1 MCLEWQPQPLFN
13 TSSLSARILTTV
25 SSKKM
30 DGLKEA
36 LLMIQQLGQLAL
48 PLQVSDHLVN
58 QTPVLSHTAL
68 QHSNNYKS
76 ITLLCSLLHN
86 LILSNMPL
94 SVGFLNLDLTP
105 MNTSPLSK
113 NATLLPLRNLLDPSL
128 KIQLYHHSLSQWVG
142 GPQSTRASG
151 SQPSSISINK
161 TRLLHAFLL
170 YFPFILFF
178 FFFSFFFS
186 LAFLLN

>member
-13 TSSLSARILTTV
+13 ALSLSARILTTV

-36 LLMIQQLGQLAL
+36 LLTVQQLGQLAL
-48 PLQVSDHLVN
+48 SLQASDYLVN
-58 QTPVLSHTAL
+58 QTPVLSYTAL

-76 ITLLCSLLHN
+76 ITLLYSLLHN
-86 LILSNMPL
+86 LTSSNTPL
-94 SVGFLNLDLTP
+94 SVGFLGLDLAP
-105 MNTSPLSK
+105 INTSPLFK
-113 NATLLPLRNLLDPSL
+113 NTMLLPLRNSLDPSL
-128 KIQLYHHSLSQWVG
+128 KIQLHHCSLPWWVG
-142 GPQSTRASG
+142 GLQSIRASS
-151 SQPSSISINK
+151 SQPSSISINE

-178 FFFSFFFS
+178 FFFFS

>member
-128 KIQLYHHSLSQWVG
+128 KIQLYHHSLSQ
-142 GPQSTRASG
+142 
-151 SQPSSISINK
+151 
-161 TRLLHAFLL
+161 
-170 YFPFILFF
+170 
-178 FFFSFFFS
+178 
-186 LAFLLN
+186 